1 MDAVATIVQ
10 SGLQLTLECD
20 EFPAQFSSNVPILF
34 KRDKKYANYMIGS
47 AISFFNGKE
56 IMSRVL
62 VVDENSI
69 VEIPYEAFEND
80 GNIAISFAFSDG
92 NTSIQ
97 TYPLSLYIV
106 KSPGGTDVLP
116 ADRNT
121 WQSLVIDT
129 VNQWISFNVKDEL
142 NKIMEEARSLQE
154 LAQKLAKTAKD
165 QQDAFNS
172 MQQMVN
178 NTLRTF
184 NYKWENGDLFPT
196 PHFNGTKISFKK
208 YDGTYTNE
216 VDIQGPVGP
225 RGEQGPK
232 GDKGDVGESGVV
244 TPINSFFTLSVDEEG
259 NLWAH
264 HSEKEKPPNFNY
276 DDSTGNLY
284 FET

>member
-1 MDAVATIVQ
+1 MNAVATIIQ
-10 SGLQLTLECD
+10 NGLQLTLECD
-20 EFPAQFSSNVPILF
+20 EFPAQFSSNVPLHLE
-34 KRDKKYANYMIGS
+34 RDEKYTEYVIGG
-47 AISFFNGKE
+47 AISFFNGNN
-56 IMSRVL
+56 L
-62 VVDENSI
+62 VNKALIVDEAGI
-69 VEIPYEAFEND
+69 FEIPYEAFEND

-97 TYPLSLYIV
+97 TYPLSLFIV

-116 ADRNT
+116 ADENT
-121 WQSLVIDT
+121 WQNLVIDT
-129 VNQWISFNVKDEL
+129 VNQWVVLNVKNEL
-142 NKIMEEARSLQE
+142 DQMMNEAKELQV
-154 LAQKLAKTAKD
+154 LAKQLSKTAKE
-165 QQDAFNS
+165 QQDSFDS

-178 NTLRTF
+178 NTLNSF
-184 NYKWENGDLFPT
+184 NYNWKNGDLFPT

-208 YDGTYTNE
+208 HDGTYTDE

-264 HSEKEKPPNFNY
+264 HSEKEKPPSFNY
-276 DDSTGNLY
+276 DNLTGNLY